1 MVPRARQGQRWGQSG
16 RGKGRATDRAGGWL
30 GEGRRTPGSQPLCL
44 GLIPWANSLSGRAV
58 GNAVASEG
66 PGGRGRGGPFAGKSA
81 LPLPGI
87 LAFPG
92 PRPPASFKGYSGWGS
107 DPVPLLPSD
116 GQSGR
121 ETVLE
126 LGGGRGGQR
135 DRQPCPQPPWLTCTL
150 LFPVPP
156 GLVDSDLP
164 LVPARC

>member
-44 GLIPWANSLSGRAV
+44 SLIPWANSLSGRAV
-58 GNAVASEG
+58 ANAVASEG

-126 LGGGRGGQR
+126 LGGGDGGAAR
-135 DRQPCPQPPWLTCTL
+135 PSALSPAPLANMHPAFPCTPWA
-150 LFPVPP
+150 
-156 GLVDSDLP
+156 G
-164 LVPARC
+164 